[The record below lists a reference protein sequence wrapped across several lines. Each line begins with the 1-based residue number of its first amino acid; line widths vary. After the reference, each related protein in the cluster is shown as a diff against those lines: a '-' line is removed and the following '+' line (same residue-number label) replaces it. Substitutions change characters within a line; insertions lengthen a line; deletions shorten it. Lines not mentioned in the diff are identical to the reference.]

1 MRANSSIKHAFLV
14 RLKKSL
20 YMSQFFI
27 FQIDKAMSDNDTSI
41 PESPPNSPAN
51 QSDSDGSVSSG
62 ECGHHG
68 LSAPVKCMWDTCGDW
83 FPTLEELASHVAVN
97 HAVAGKGGLFYCGW
111 KGCSRGD
118 RGFNASL
125 RSRKNTIYAQIAIL
139 EFRHQYLE
147 DPMLQID
154 DFMLVLEYLQQGFLV
169 LTFQLGDRI
178 GDLIEESLMF
188 PRLFNLAIVPPPDVA
203 EAEQRD
209 RNVLFYI
216 RIVTLGLPPHV
227 GSDA

>member
-1 MRANSSIKHAFLV
+1 
-14 RLKKSL
+14 
-20 YMSQFFI
+20 
-27 FQIDKAMSDNDTSI
+27 
-41 PESPPNSPAN
+41 
-51 QSDSDGSVSSG
+51 
-62 ECGHHG
+62 
-68 LSAPVKCMWDTCGDW
+68 
-83 FPTLEELASHVAVN
+83 
-97 HAVAGKGGLFYCGW
+97 
-111 KGCSRGD
+111 
-118 RGFNASL
+118 
-125 RSRKNTIYAQIAIL
+125 
-139 EFRHQYLE
+139 
-147 DPMLQID
+147 MLQID